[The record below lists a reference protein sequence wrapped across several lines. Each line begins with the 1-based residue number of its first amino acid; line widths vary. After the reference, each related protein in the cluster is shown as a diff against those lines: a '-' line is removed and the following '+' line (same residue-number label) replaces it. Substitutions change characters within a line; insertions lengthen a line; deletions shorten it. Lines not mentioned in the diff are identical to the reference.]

1 MCAQPIGRG
10 GVADSSEGRASI
22 RSPLGSVVFVGAG
35 PGDPGLLT
43 RRGWD
48 LLGRADVV
56 VADELAAVTFAGALG
71 AQTRLVES
79 GAAAHGE
86 HGEELTAAL
95 RTHHLVRQAQ
105 ALPPG
110 GLLVRLID
118 GDPSFFGGFA
128 EEATALAE
136 ASIAFSVVP
145 GVSAVSAVPA
155 HAGVPLVSS
164 LAGAPSRGV
173 YVVSVC
179 GGAIPDWSPALAP
192 DVTTVVLG
200 VPERLEAAL
209 ADLLGA
215 GLDPQTPVALV
226 QDGTTGSQA
235 TRVIRLDEVAS
246 IFDSSSA
253 PAFPTLAVVGATVA
267 LQPSLTWFEERPMH
281 GWRVLAPLTRGV
293 ADPLVD
299 RLSAYGASVET
310 VRTIAVE
317 PPRTPHAMD
326 RAVTGLVTGRYEWIG
341 FTSANAV
348 RAIRERIAAV
358 GLDARAMAGLKVAAA
373 GAEALAALRAWGIEP
388 DLHASVDQSCK
399 ALLEEWPDYDPV
411 IDPINRVLLPR
422 ADIATD
428 TLSEGLVE
436 LGWEVDDVTAYRTV
450 RAAPPPAAVREA
462 IKGGAFD
469 AVVFTSSST
478 VRNLVG
484 IAGKPPAA
492 TLVACIG
499 PATAKTAEE
508 HGLRVDVVAP
518 EPTVEHLV
526 DALADLA
533 AARSARPSQA
543 RARRRMT

>member
-1 MCAQPIGRG
+1 MCAQPIGRE
-10 GVADSSEGRASI
+10 GVPDSSQGRAPT

-56 VADELAAVTFAGALG
+56 VADELAGATFAGALG
-71 AQTRLVES
+71 PHTRLVES
-79 GAAAHGE
+79 GAAARGE

-128 EEATALAE
+128 EEAFALAE

-164 LAGAPSRGV
+164 LAAASSRGV
-173 YVVSVC
+173 YVASVC
-179 GGAIPDWSPALAP
+179 GGAVPDWTPALAAE
-192 DVTTVVLG
+192 VTTVVLG
-200 VPERLEAAL
+200 VPERLGAAL
-209 ADLLGA
+209 GDLLDA

-226 QDGTTGSQA
+226 QDGTTGSQT
-235 TRVIRLDEVAS
+235 TRVIRLDEVGAA
-246 IFDSSSA
+246 FDSAA

-267 LQPSLTWFEERPMH
+267 LRSSLTWFEERPMH
-281 GWRVLAPLTRGV
+281 GWRVLAPLTRGE
-293 ADPLVD
+293 AAPLVE
-299 RLSAYGASVET
+299 RLSAYGASVEAI
-310 VRTIAVE
+310 RTIGVE

-341 FTSANAV
+341 FTSGNAV
-348 RAIRERIAAV
+348 RAVRERIAAV

-388 DLHASVDQSCK
+388 DLHACVDQSCK
-399 ALLEEWPDYDPV
+399 ALLEQWPDYDPV

-450 RAAPPPAAVREA
+450 RAAPPPAPVREA

-478 VRNLVG
+478 VRNLIG
-484 IAGKPPAA
+484 IAGKPPPA

-499 PATAKTAEE
+499 PATARTAED
-508 HGLRVDVVAP
+508 HGLRVDVIAP

-533 AARSARPSQA
+533 SNRSARPSQA